1 VRFSVSM
8 LGKLVISGQGAA
20 GSLAVTVPIA
30 EANIKISLTDSNNT
44 PKPLAG
50 TSLHLIGTS
59 DGGAEIDITA
69 ATGTDGIC
77 ELGSVPVG
85 TYTLEEVYPTGYIGP
100 EVVTFTLTDKDGV
113 SNPKIVNV
121 ENCPIGLK
129 IIKVDAKSGNPLAGA
144 GFCLKVKGES
154 DFEILKLRKEADGSF
169 FYDPNG
175 TITDMI
181 TDGTG
186 ELVIYGLPLGEVWI
200 EETVTPDG
208 YFPISAQKV
217 ELTRE
222 NTNSEPLTFR
232 IENHKFV
239 KLGMDSDWWE
249 FPALCSGVLLLLGGL
264 VAAAII
270 VAKKRKRLREEV

>member
-1 VRFSVSM
+1 MRTASSSSV
-8 LGKLVISGQGAA
+8 
-20 GSLAVTVPIA
+20 
-30 EANIKISLTDSNNT
+30 
-44 PKPLAG
+44 
-50 TSLHLIGTS
+50 
-59 DGGAEIDITA
+59 
-69 ATGTDGIC
+69 IC
-77 ELGSVPVG
+77 LQE
-85 TYTLEEVYPTGYIGP
+85 
-100 EVVTFTLTDKDGV
+100 LTDKDGV

-121 ENCPIGLK
+121 ENCPTGLK

-186 ELVIYGLPLGEVWI
+186 ELTIYGLPLGEVWI

-222 NTNSEPLTFR
+222 NTNSDPLTFR

-270 VAKKRKRLREEV
+270 VAKKRKRLREEA